1 MVEQLQFITMVN
13 NFVTLVTTRALCQFV
28 QALMVDGSSFTTM
41 VQILMA
47 MVELHHL
54 CDVGPR

>member
-13 NFVTLVTTRALCQFV
+13 NFVTMVTTRALGQFI
-28 QALMVDGSSFTTM
+28 QALMVDGSSFATM
-41 VQILMA
+41 VQIYMA